1 MSYEN
6 PIMPQGGHSTNAFF
20 DSYNKTKAG
29 FDQQEAL
36 RKQEEARRKQLQQQ
50 YIQRMQEMQYK
61 VDMKQVE
68 ILQTLDSIEPASGL
82 DNEVTNILRDRI
94 DVASQAQLYLMTDF
108 SDPKKR
114 QEAKKVIADYQN
126 LLNLTTGFASSWDEI
141 TEYWGNQNAGLNQTI
156 ALQGDGEEMVENQWL
171 INAMSGKMPS
181 ANIKLTYDD
190 QANDL
195 MLIVSGKDANGN
207 DMKTRKISAK
217 AWMEL
222 DQTEENDFIQDIP
235 QLYQEFSKQLGP
247 DNLNLLTANGGINP
261 DLVLSENTEQIQD
274 VTKSGKNQTTTSST
288 VTRTTYDFGLDGV
301 GPWPKMLSFSRN
313 MIEGEMDL
321 GYNGMK
327 NFFEFNLGMLDNE
340 KSLVGGTYANFIKL
354 MENPTDEIKKA
365 FNLQDGATVKQ
376 NQVAVMQKLLID
388 QTISSMGLIPVEGE
402 NGELVQGQY
411 YKDSKTVDSSV
422 TAPIKPSGSSSNNQT
437 LIKNNALAKNINE
450 AIMNNS
456 IDMLNMV
463 NGIKI
468 ERVPGSSNRYQIT
481 GKPTA
486 AGNTADLGELY
497 IPAGDVYSQGAKELK
512 RILGLPEQ
520 YNLTPEGYTPPVTF
534 SNASDDIMSYL
545 IPLSDDSG
553 VDNIDELRVNF
564 GGEDISFAELKEK
577 IPGLD
582 IYNSFDAFSSKIT
595 VKLPLQK
602 DGKNYEKSFTMPL
615 SEQDKEELSQY
626 LTKAI
631 IKFN

>member
-29 FDQQEAL
+29 FDQQEAI

-50 YIQRMQEMQYK
+50 YTQRMQEMQYK

-68 ILQTLDSIEPASGL
+68 ILQTLDAIEPASGL
-82 DNEVTNILRDRI
+82 DNEVTGILRERI

-114 QEAKKVIADYQN
+114 QEAKQVIADYQK

-141 TEYWGNQNAGLNQTI
+141 TEYWGNQKAGLNQTI
-156 ALQGDGEEMVENQWL
+156 ALQGEGEEMVENQWL
-171 INAMSGKMPS
+171 INAMSGNMPS

-195 MLIVSGKDANGN
+195 MLVVSGKDANGN

-261 DLVLSENTEQIQD
+261 DLILSENTEQIQD

-288 VTRTTYDFGLDGV
+288 VTRTTYDFAKEGQ
-301 GPWPKMLSFSRN
+301 GPWASMLKQANN
-313 MIEGEMDL
+313 MIAGEMDL

-327 NFFEFNLGMLDNE
+327 NFFEFNLGMLDNKE
-340 KSLVGGTYANFIKL
+340 SLVGGTYADFIKL
-354 MENPTDEIKKA
+354 MENPTDEIKQA

-376 NQVAVMQKLLID
+376 NQIAVMQKLMID
-388 QTISSMGLIPVEGE
+388 QTVSSMGLTAVEGS
-402 NGELVQGQY
+402 QGQY

-422 TAPIKPSGSSSNNQT
+422 TAPVKSSGNGNNNQT

-486 AGNTADLGELY
+486 AGSTADLGELY

-520 YNLTPEGYTPPVTF
+520 YNLTPEGYTSPVTF
-534 SNASDDIMSYL
+534 SNAADDIMSYL
-545 IPLSDDSG
+545 IPLTDDSG
-553 VDNIDELRVNF
+553 VDNIDALRVNF
-564 GGEDISFAELKEK
+564 GGDDISFEELKEK

-582 IYNSFDAFSSKIT
+582 IYNHGDVFSSKIT

-602 DGKNYEKSFTMPL
+602 DGKSYEKTFTMPL
-615 SEQDKEELSQY
+615 SEQDKQELSQY